1 MLISIIIPAYNV
13 EVYIEECIHS
23 AFAQTHKPIEVICI
37 DNNSTDNTWQKLKQ
51 LQETYPSL
59 LIDKELNPG
68 APAARNKGLALSKGE
83 WIQFLDADDLL
94 LPKKIEHQMHLIKN
108 KPEVCFI
115 AAASRKKHING
126 QSTTTIPK
134 QDHPFKSLF
143 TTNLGNTCSNLWNKS
158 YINQINGWDES
169 LKSSQEADLMFRL
182 LQINSQVIF
191 DTEPLTIIQERETG
205 QISTKYPQ
213 DNWVR
218 YFNKRVE
225 ILNWIKENDTK
236 LYTSHQAFFNDSLFG
251 ILKIISNQKPD
262 GLKVSSQLWKSYLK
276 EKYVPSPAQNHST
289 KPYLFL
295 YKALGFNYTERF
307 KQALERFSAQL
318 R

>member
-13 EVYIEECIHS
+13 EDYIEECIHS
-23 AFAQTHKPIEVICI
+23 AFAQTYKPIEVICI

-59 LIDKELNPG
+59 LIEKELKPG

-94 LPKKIEHQMHLIKN
+94 LPEKIEHQAGLIKN

-115 AAASRKKHING
+115 AAASKKKHING

-143 TTNLGNTCSNLWNKS
+143 TTNLGITSSNLWNKT
-158 YINQINGWDES
+158 YINQVSGWDES

-191 DTEPLTIIQERETG
+191 DAEPLTIIQERETG
-205 QISTKYPQ
+205 QISTKHPQ

-225 ILNWIKENDTK
+225 ILNWIKKNDTK
-236 LYTSHQAFFNDSLFG
+236 LYANHQAFFNDSLFG

-276 EKYVPSPAQNHST
+276 GKYVPSPAQNHST

-295 YKALGFNYTERF
+295 YKILGFTTAEKIRLLLG
-307 KQALERFSAQL
+307 KQ
-318 R
+318 

>member
-13 EVYIEECIHS
+13 EDYIEECIHS
-23 AFAQTHKPIEVICI
+23 AFAQTHKPIEVLCI

-59 LIDKELNPG
+59 LIEKELKPG
-68 APAARNKGLALSKGE
+68 APAARNKGLALSNGE

-94 LPKKIEHQMHLIKN
+94 LPEKIEHQKHLIKN

-115 AAASRKKHING
+115 AAASKKKHING

-143 TTNLGNTCSNLWNKS
+143 TTNLGITSSNLWNKS

-191 DTEPLTIIQERETG
+191 DAEPLTIIQERETG
-205 QISTKYPQ
+205 QISTKNPQ

-225 ILNWIKENDTK
+225 ILNWIKKNDTK
-236 LYTSHQAFFNDSLFG
+236 LYASHQAFFNDSLFG
-251 ILKIISNQKPD
+251 ILKIISNHKPD

-276 EKYVPSPAQNHST
+276 GKYVPSPAQNHST

-295 YKALGFNYTERF
+295 YKILGFTTAERIRLLLG
-307 KQALERFSAQL
+307 KQ
-318 R
+318 

>member
-13 EVYIEECIHS
+13 EDYIEECIHS
-23 AFAQTHKPIEVICI
+23 AFAQTYKPIEVICI

-59 LIDKELNPG
+59 LIEKELKPG
-68 APAARNKGLALSKGE
+68 APAARNKGLALSNGE

-94 LPKKIEHQMHLIKN
+94 LPEKIEHQAGLIKN

-126 QSTTTIPK
+126 QSTISIPK

-143 TTNLGNTCSNLWNKS
+143 TTNLGITSSNLWNRT
-158 YINQINGWDES
+158 YINQVNGWDES

-191 DTEPLTIIQERETG
+191 DAEPLTIIQERETG
-205 QISTKYPQ
+205 QISTKHPQ

-262 GLKVSSQLWKSYLK
+262 GLDTAIYLWKSFLK
-276 EKYVPSPAQNHST
+276 GKYAPSPAQNHST

-295 YKALGFNYTERF
+295 YKILGFITAERIRLLLG
-307 KQALERFSAQL
+307 KQ
-318 R
+318 

>member
-59 LIDKELNPG
+59 LIEKELKPG
-68 APAARNKGLALSKGE
+68 APAARNKGLALSNGE

-94 LPKKIEHQMHLIKN
+94 LPEKIEHQVHLIKN

-115 AAASRKKHING
+115 AAASKKKHING
-126 QSTTTIPK
+126 QSTISTPK

-143 TTNLGNTCSNLWNKS
+143 TTNLGNTCSNLWNKT
-158 YINQINGWDES
+158 YINQANGWDES

-182 LQINSQVIF
+182 LQINNQVIF
-191 DTEPLTIIQERETG
+191 DAEPLTIIQERETG
-205 QISTKYPQ
+205 QISTKHPQ

-236 LYTSHQAFFNDSLFG
+236 LYANHQAFFNDSLFG

-262 GLKVSSQLWKSYLK
+262 GLKVSSQLWKSFLK
-276 EKYVPSPAQNHST
+276 GKYAPSPAQNHST

-295 YKALGFNYTERF
+295 YKILGFITAERIRLLLG
-307 KQALERFSAQL
+307 KQ
-318 R
+318 

>member
-13 EVYIEECIHS
+13 EDYIEECIHS

-59 LIDKELNPG
+59 LIEKELKPG
-68 APAARNKGLALSKGE
+68 APAARNKGLVLSKGE

-94 LPKKIEHQMHLIKN
+94 LPEKIEHQVHLIKN

-126 QSTTTIPK
+126 QSTISTPK

-143 TTNLGNTCSNLWNKS
+143 TTNLGNTCSNLWNKT
-158 YINQINGWDES
+158 YINQVNGWDES

-182 LQINSQVIF
+182 LQVNEKIIF
-191 DTEPLTIIQERETG
+191 DGEPLTIIRERAEG
-205 QISTKYPQ
+205 QISQRGELQRLTT
-213 DNWVR
+213 
-218 YFNKRVE
+218 YFETRWAMYR
-225 ILNWIKENDTK
+225 WIKEFHPEIFTDNN
-236 LYTSHQAFFNDSLFG
+236 AFFASKLFQIVQKIG
-251 ILKIISNQKPD
+251 LHDINAANAIYLKYKLRQINFKVNFPYKLTLTIGGFIITEKIRQSILK
-262 GLKVSSQLWKSYLK
+262 LHKS
-276 EKYVPSPAQNHST
+276 
-289 KPYLFL
+289 
-295 YKALGFNYTERF
+295 
-307 KQALERFSAQL
+307 
-318 R
+318 